1 MHQPNLVFDDLLN
14 FSELSSQVIEI
25 KSKNLNKSTK
35 IESKLE
41 SEQQFVNYNIQGSS
55 LNIKAEV
62 MDNPVQEYS
71 KIVIKS
77 EPDDVS
83 MTESNNIQRFSS
95 QPIVLDSFSI
105 SQTEFLFFETKFS
118 NIKQESQVTDEESLT
133 ESQKAT
139 EMDQQ
144 SQVSPNQSLKS
155 KKREKSFN
163 NKKKTTKDMKS
174 QQNKIKCKIC
184 NSIMN
189 PHSIYKHMRT
199 VHPKTDEKFSCK
211 ICGKTFN
218 NKMFLKNHELT
229 HDKKF
234 ECKIC
239 KKKFPQSYLLKSH
252 VSKMHENPNSFECK
266 TCGKTFNIRNT
277 LKNHEKTHD
286 PNRIKPYKCGH
297 CDYAFDESGNLKR
310 HVRRKHTNVKK

>member
-1 MHQPNLVFDDLLN
+1 MDHSDLVFDDLLN
-14 FSELSSQVIEI
+14 ISELSSQVIEI
-25 KSKNLNKSTK
+25 KSTNLNKSTK

-55 LNIKAEV
+55 FNIKTEV

-83 MTESNNIQRFSS
+83 MTESNKIQGFSS

-105 SQTEFLFFETKFS
+105 SQTEFS
-118 NIKQESQVTDEESLT
+118 NIKQESKVTDEESST

-144 SQVSPNQSLKS
+144 SQVSPKQSQIPSLKS

-234 ECKIC
+234 ECYIC

-252 VSKMHENPNSFECK
+252 VNKMHENPNSFECK
-266 TCGKTFNIRNT
+266 TCGKTFNIRSI
-277 LKNHEKTHD
+277 LINHEKTHD